1 MQMKISSNQKLFAG
15 YIIFLVEQMYL
26 RNNEYL
32 SSNCDKK
39 RNLNKGQ
46 LIKELSKIMFEFNI
60 LNDCLS
66 INKAQQSKLYKKLSI
81 KLDEMFNDEYLTER
95 DCIKEILSNCAKDS
109 YYINSFVTSIGISY
123 TLKPVS
129 NSILQKIIKHKID
142 GKMWSDR
149 LWENKKNLRKDLKV
163 QVKKFLNGEINVNE
177 ISNILEKKYSN
188 NKYVTK
194 RLVNNEI
201 SLVQNMA
208 NDVWNK
214 NHNVNY
220 VMWDATLDNKTCNDC
235 GSLDGK
241 VFPSDDIPYDGHKHV
256 LCRCCTIPLV
266 NKDWK
271 PTYRRDNLNKTK
283 IQWTDYETWKKD
295 NL

>member
-1 MQMKISSNQKLFAG
+1 MKISSDQKIFAK
-15 YIIFLVEQMYL
+15 YIISLVEQMYL

-66 INKAQQSKLYKKLSI
+66 INKVQQSKLYKELSI

-129 NSILQKIIKHKID
+129 GSTIKGIINHKVD
-142 GKMWSDR
+142 GKTWSER
-149 LWENKKNLRKDLKV
+149 LWTDKINLRKDMKL

-188 NKYVTK
+188 NWRSWLHWK
-194 RLVNNEI
+194 
-201 SLVQNMA
+201 S
-208 NDVWNK
+208 
-214 NHNVNY
+214 
-220 VMWDATLDNKTCNDC
+220 
-235 GSLDGK
+235 
-241 VFPSDDIPYDGHKHV
+241 
-256 LCRCCTIPLV
+256 RC
-266 NKDWK
+266 
-271 PTYRRDNLNKTK
+271 
-283 IQWTDYETWKKD
+283 
-295 NL
+295 

>member
-1 MQMKISSNQKLFAG
+1 MKISSNQKLFAG

-39 RNLNKGQ
+39 RNLNKEQ
-46 LIKELSKIMFEFNI
+46 LIKELSVIMFEFNI

-66 INKAQQSKLYKKLSI
+66 INKVQQSKLYKELSI

-177 ISNILEKKYSN
+177 ISNILEKKYGN

-194 RLVNNEI
+194 RLLNTEICRVQSSANE
-201 SLVQNMA
+201 
-208 NDVWNK
+208 VWAK
-214 NHNVNY
+214 NHNIQY
-220 VMWDATLDNKTCNDC
+220 QLFMATLDNKTSQRCRSKDNTTYRI
-235 GSLDGK
+235 
-241 VFPSDDIPYDGHKHV
+241 DDDNKPIPPLHPNCRSCLVNIPY
-256 LCRCCTIPLV
+256 
-266 NKDWK
+266 KDWR

>member
-1 MQMKISSNQKLFAG
+1 MQMKISGNQKLFAG
-15 YIIFLVEQMYL
+15 YIISLVEQMYL

-66 INKAQQSKLYKKLSI
+66 INKVQQSKLYKELSI

-129 NSILQKIIKHKID
+129 NSILQKILSDVID
-142 GKMWSDR
+142 CQ
-149 LWENKKNLRKDLKV
+149 KDLR
-163 QVKKFLNGEINVNE
+163 
-177 ISNILEKKYSN
+177 Y
-188 NKYVTK
+188 Y
-194 RLVNNEI
+194 
-201 SLVQNMA
+201 
-208 NDVWNK
+208 
-214 NHNVNY
+214 
-220 VMWDATLDNKTCNDC
+220 LDNGQIFFFYQFSPFRILITSSRKRRFFILKLFVQQ
-235 GSLDGK
+235 SLL
-241 VFPSDDIPYDGHKHV
+241 F
-256 LCRCCTIPLV
+256 
-266 NKDWK
+266 
-271 PTYRRDNLNKTK
+271 RRSHRE
-283 IQWTDYETWKKD
+283 QHRFY
-295 NL
+295 